1 MNENLWAPYTPDAKQ
16 PWDLRRVV
24 HLHRRAAFAGT
35 WDELQRD
42 LKDGPEKA
50 IARLLDGTAN
60 LQTGQEF
67 DATALLLFDAA
78 QTQGEIG
85 RLKAAWFYRFLFGPH
100 PLLEKLTLLWHDHFA
115 TAHAKVDDVTLMRR
129 QNDTLRKHAS
139 GKFADLLNAAVREP
153 ALLIYLDAQTNR
165 KGRANENLGRELLEL
180 FTLGVG
186 HYSEADVKGAA
197 RALTGWSVEEG
208 QFVEVA
214 ERHDDGEKTIL
225 GQTSKFDG
233 TKLLSLLLKQ
243 PAIAERIVGKL
254 ARQFFGDGGLSSD
267 AAGQLAVGLRDR
279 DLNTGWALETI
290 LRSKLFFDS
299 ANIRNRVLGPVEF
312 VVGSARLLELFDPAP
327 STLAMA
333 DWSARIGQDLFDPPN
348 VGGWPTGK
356 KWIHSRSLIARSN
369 YVAALVAGP
378 NSGRNVPYDPTAQA
392 KKQGFGSKPN
402 DLVTYHHRLL
412 FGSDPSAETMSRFGS
427 SAPRS
432 MVTALLSSPDAQLG

>member
-1 MNENLWAPYTPDAKQ
+1 MPTDLWAAYTPDDKQ

-35 WDELQRD
+35 WAELQRD
-42 LKDGPEKA
+42 LKNGPEKA
-50 IARLLDGTAN
+50 VARLINGTAN
-60 LQTGQEF
+60 LHAGDEF
-67 DATALLLFDAA
+67 SATAALLFDAA
-78 QTQGEIG
+78 VTQGEIG
-85 RLKAAWFYRFLFGPH
+85 RLKAGWFYRFLFGPN

-129 QNDTLRKHAS
+129 QNDTLRQHAT

-208 QFVEVA
+208 RFVEVA
-214 ERHDDGEKTIL
+214 GRPDDEEKTIL
-225 GQTSKFDG
+225 GLTSNFDG
-233 TKLLSLLLKQ
+233 TKLLALLLKQ
-243 PAIAERIVGKL
+243 PAVAERIVGKL
-254 ARQFFGDGGLSSD
+254 TRQFFGDGGLSSD
-267 AAGQLAVGLRDR
+267 AAGQLAAGLRER
-279 DLNTGWALETI
+279 ELNIGWAVETI
-290 LRSKLFFDS
+290 LKSKLFLDG

-312 VVGSARLLELFDPAP
+312 VAGTARLLELFDPAP

-369 YVAALVAGP
+369 YAAALVAGP
-378 NSGRNVPYDPTAQA
+378 NSGRSEPYDPAAQA
-392 KKQGFGSKPN
+392 KKYGFGTKSN
-402 DLVTYHHRLL
+402 DLLTYHHRLL
-412 FGSDPSAETMSRFGS
+412 FGGDPSAETISRLGS
-427 SAPRS
+427 LAPRP